1 VNGNLVKAQNMK
13 GGSRG
18 LVLSLLGG
26 LTIGLSGILL
36 GMVGWGAYRF
46 AAAMFLL
53 VFSAVPQ
60 LAFGI
65 LVLVC
70 AVVAKR
76 VVVIASSVISLL
88 WFLFFAV
95 VYAGWASHLLVC
107 VVGMVGGILGM
118 LGGLLLEKK

>member
-1 VNGNLVKAQNMK
+1 MNGNLVKAQNMK

-53 VFSAVPQ
+53 VFSAMPQ

-70 AVVAKR
+70 AVAR
-76 VVVIASSVISLL
+76 RRLVILASSVTSLL

-95 VYAGWASHLLVC
+95 VYADWASYLLVC
-107 VVGMVGGILGM
+107 VVGMVGGVLGILGS
-118 LGGLLLEKK
+118 LLSEK

>member
-1 VNGNLVKAQNMK
+1 MK

-18 LVLSLLGG
+18 LVMSLLGG
-26 LTIGLSGILL
+26 LTIVLSGTLL
-36 GMVGWGAYRF
+36 GMVGWRAYRF
-46 AAAMFLL
+46 AVAMFLL
-53 VFSAVPQ
+53 VFSAIPQ

-70 AVVAKR
+70 AVVGKR
-76 VVVIASSVISLL
+76 VVILASSVISLS

-95 VYAGWASHLLVC
+95 VYADWASYLLVC
-107 VVGMVGGILGM
+107 VVGMVGGVLGI

>member
-1 VNGNLVKAQNMK
+1 MK

-46 AAAMFLL
+46 AVAMFLL
-53 VFSAVPQ
+53 VFSAIPQ

-65 LVLVC
+65 LVLIC
-70 AVVAKR
+70 AVAR
-76 VVVIASSVISLL
+76 RRLVILASSVISLL
-88 WFLFFAV
+88 WFLFYAV
-95 VYAGWASHLLVC
+95 VYADWASYLLVC
-107 VVGMVGGILGM
+107 VVGMVGGVLGM